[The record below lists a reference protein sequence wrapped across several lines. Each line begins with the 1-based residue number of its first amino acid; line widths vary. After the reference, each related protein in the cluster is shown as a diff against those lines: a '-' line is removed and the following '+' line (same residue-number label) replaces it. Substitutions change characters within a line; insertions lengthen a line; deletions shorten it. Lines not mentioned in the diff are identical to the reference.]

1 MSGTPLTRTRSIL
14 LIAGLTTT
22 LAAPAAALPAFT
34 GNAQAATYA
43 QSPAGDA
50 AVREASYHAGKPY
63 QYGATGPDSFDCS
76 GFTSYV
82 FRQVGVELPRT
93 SSEQLVH
100 ARPISKAD
108 VAPGDLI
115 FFWYDGRV
123 GHVGIY
129 AGDNMI
135 WDAGRSGG
143 SVRHRAIWT
152 GDYTV
157 GRVGE

>member
-1 MSGTPLTRTRSIL
+1 MTRMTRTRSIL
-14 LIAGLTTT
+14 LVAGLTTT

-34 GNAQAATYA
+34 ATAHAATYA

-50 AVREASYHAGKPY
+50 AVQEASRHAGKPY
-63 QYGATGPDSFDCS
+63 RYGAAGPDSFDCS

-93 SSEQLVH
+93 SSEQHAH

-129 AGDNMI
+129 AGDHRI

-152 GDYTV
+152 EDYTV